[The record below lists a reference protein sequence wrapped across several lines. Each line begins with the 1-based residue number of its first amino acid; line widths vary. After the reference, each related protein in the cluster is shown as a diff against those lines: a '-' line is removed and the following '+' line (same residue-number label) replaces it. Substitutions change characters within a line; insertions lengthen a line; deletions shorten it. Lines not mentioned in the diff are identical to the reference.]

1 LTLIMAQTAE
11 TQRKK
16 GHEASA
22 KGHDAAA
29 MSLDSG
35 TGLCQLKRAVR
46 VLGHRAVDR
55 RTTVGKALAGWRD
68 ELIADLGGDMA
79 ISTQQRA
86 LVDLV
91 VRTKLMLDSIDAWLL
106 KQPSLVN
113 VRKRSLLPVVRER
126 TQLADA
132 IARYLAALGL
142 ERRAKPVTPLH
153 EYLASRAQQAPPS
166 QSDSGIEAK

>member
-1 LTLIMAQTAE
+1 
-11 TQRKK
+11 
-16 GHEASA
+16 
-22 KGHDAAA
+22 
-29 MSLDSG
+29 
-35 TGLCQLKRAVR
+35 
-46 VLGHRAVDR
+46 VLGNRAVDR

-68 ELIADLGGDMA
+68 ELIDDLGGDTT
-79 ISTQQRA
+79 STQQRA

-91 VRTKLMLDSIDAWLL
+91 LRTKLMLDSIDAWLL

-142 ERRAKPVTPLH
+142 ERRVKPVTPLH
-153 EYLASRAQQAPPS
+153 EYLASGAQQSVHS
-166 QSDSGIEAK
+166 QR

>member
-1 LTLIMAQTAE
+1 MALQPEIRQERWHEPDAFARN
-11 TQRKK
+11 TQAI
-16 GHEASA
+16 AS
-22 KGHDAAA
+22 
-29 MSLDSG
+29 SSN
-35 TGLCQLKRAVR
+35 TGLRELKQAVK
-46 VLGHRAVDR
+46 VLGSRAVDR

-68 ELIADLGGDMA
+68 ELISDLGGDTA

-106 KQPSLVN
+106 KQPLLVN
-113 VRKRSLLPVVRER
+113 VRKRALLPVVRER

-153 EYLASRAQQAPPS
+153 EFLASRAQQAP
-166 QSDSGIEAK
+166 QSEPESGIEAK

>member
-1 LTLIMAQTAE
+1 MPRNTWSV
-11 TQRKK
+11 
-16 GHEASA
+16 GSAS
-22 KGHDAAA
+22 D
-29 MSLDSG
+29 D
-35 TGLCQLKRAVR
+35 GLGALKSAVR
-46 VLGHRAVDR
+46 VLGNRAVDR
-55 RTTVGKALAGWRD
+55 RTTVGKTLSGWRD
-68 ELIADLGGDMA
+68 ELIADLGGDNG

-113 VRKRSLLPVVRER
+113 ARKRSLLPVVRER

-153 EYLASRAQQAPPS
+153 EYLANRAQRTPEGESATV
-166 QSDSGIEAK
+166 GIEAR

>member
-1 LTLIMAQTAE
+1 MAKARGNMRDKPGVTCQLP
-11 TQRKK
+11 
-16 GHEASA
+16 
-22 KGHDAAA
+22 D
-29 MSLDSG
+29 SLG
-35 TGLCQLKRAVR
+35 ELKRAVR
-46 VLGHRAVDR
+46 ILGNRAVDR

-68 ELIADLGGDMA
+68 ELIGDLGGDAA

-86 LVDLV
+86 LVDLA

-113 VRKRSLLPVVRER
+113 VRRRALWPVVRER

-153 EYLASRAQQAPPS
+153 EYLANRAQPPS
-166 QSDSGIEAK
+166 QTQP

>member
-1 LTLIMAQTAE
+1 MASNPEKRQKLGQEADGARGHTPP
-11 TQRKK
+11 K
-16 GHEASA
+16 GPRYNH
-22 KGHDAAA
+22 
-29 MSLDSG
+29 
-35 TGLCQLKRAVR
+35 GLGGLKNAVR
-46 VLGHRAVDR
+46 VLGNRTVDR

-68 ELIADLGGDMA
+68 ELIADLGGDA
-79 ISTQQRA
+79 TISTQQRA

-91 VRTKLMLDSIDAWLL
+91 VRTKLMLDSIDTWLL

-142 ERRAKPVTPLH
+142 ERRARPLTPLH
-153 EYLASRAQQAPPS
+153 EYLATRAHPPA
-166 QSDSGIEAK
+166 QPQPERLPAEVP

>member
-1 LTLIMAQTAE
+1 MAPEPEKQQEHGQKPCRVGKNSPTMGF
-11 TQRKK
+11 RSN
-16 GHEASA
+16 G
-22 KGHDAAA
+22 
-29 MSLDSG
+29 
-35 TGLCQLKRAVR
+35 GLGGLKQAVK
-46 VLGHRAVDR
+46 VLGNRAVDR

-68 ELIADLGGDMA
+68 ELIGDLGGDSA
-79 ISTQQRA
+79 ISTQERA

-153 EYLASRAQQAPPS
+153 QYLANRAQPPTQAQP
-166 QSDSGIEAK
+166 